1 MNTNRDQPLP
11 RALARAF
18 HHLRDVEPPAT
29 LLPAVLRMTGL
40 ADSYLPLET
49 PVGTVFVA
57 WNNRGITAVMLRPDA
72 ATFARDFAQQFQRR
86 AIEADLPDAS
96 ALRPALEATVR
107 GERKA
112 PMPFDLHQLTE
123 FEQAVLRKALEIP
136 RGQVRPYGWIA
147 REIGHPRAVR
157 AVGSALKHNPIPLLI
172 PCHRVVLSDGQL
184 GQYAMGGVG
193 VKRALLQVE
202 GAEPA
207 TLEALAHQHVQFIGG
222 DSSDVFCFPTCRNAR
237 RISEQHRVTFSSA
250 RDAVAR
256 GYRPCKVCRPA

>member
-1 MNTNRDQPLP
+1 MNRDQPSP
-11 RALARAF
+11 RAIVQTL
-18 HHLRDVEPPAT
+18 HNLRTVSPPAT
-29 LLPAVLRMTGL
+29 LLPSVMRLTGL

-57 WNNRGITAVMLRPDA
+57 WNVRGITAVMRRDDVGDFTADYLR
-72 ATFARDFAQQFQRR
+72 QFQRQ
-86 AIEADLPDAS
+86 AIAADATTAS
-96 ALRPALEATVR
+96 ALRPALEATVH

-112 PMPFDLHQLTE
+112 PLPFDLHKLTE

-147 REIGHPRAVR
+147 REIGRPGAVR

-184 GQYAMGGVG
+184 GQYAMGGTNI
-193 VKRALLQVE
+193 KRALLEVE
-202 GAEPA
+202 GAEPE
-207 TLEALAHQHVQFIGG
+207 TLETLAHQHVQFYG
-222 DSSDVFCFPTCRNAR
+222 SDTTNVFCFPTCRNAR
-237 RISEQHRVTFSSA
+237 RVTLQHRVTFGSA
-250 RDAVAR
+250 REAVAS